1 MSYSIY
7 FVAEKA
13 LKKATGETA
22 QLRIE
27 LVIRKT
33 GFNRLPKALQ
43 YSVNTKEWD
52 NKRKR
57 LKSSSS
63 SAVELNPLLDA
74 MQSRLEKQAFLWE
87 IQGTSWTPN
96 QLRDSLK
103 ENQNC
108 ISGTNE
114 EIKYWIDYQI
124 NYFSN
129 KERLKNGEVLK
140 GSSNSRNYQ
149 WLKNT
154 LEAFTLEVYKK
165 DLSVITFCDITKDFL
180 RAYCKYIQE
189 KAREKGNKGGL
200 RNKISNLKAV
210 FRKALENDVEGI
222 NMNIFS
228 VAKGYLASSKTTPKT
243 ISKYSFERIRDID
256 RSLLSKK
263 ECFWLDLFLFSYY
276 TGGMANVDVC
286 YLNKSCLKDSH
297 IEYERHKCIRKA
309 YPAYLV
315 QAKEIVN
322 RYNAEAYDNYVF
334 PIFSHKQKTDKQKS
348 GKVERVTL
356 KVNKTLVKICSI
368 LYISEKVTWYSAR
381 GTYITNMLNSGI
393 PAHLVGDQAGNSPRI
408 IEKHYYH
415 IVENERKGVAEKI
428 RQAI

>member
-13 LKKATGETA
+13 LKKATGKTA

-33 GFNRLPKALQ
+33 GFIRVPKALQ
-43 YSVNTKEWD
+43 YSVNTNEWD

-87 IQGTSWTPN
+87 IQGIDWTPN
-96 QLRDSLK
+96 QLWNSLK
-103 ENQNC
+103 ENQDC
-108 ISGTNE
+108 ISDTSDKIE
-114 EIKYWIDYQI
+114 YWIDYQI

-129 KERLKNGEVLK
+129 KERFKNGEVLK

-154 LEAFTLEVYKK
+154 LGTFTTEVCKK
-165 DLSVITFCDITKDFL
+165 DLSSITFRDVTKDFL
-180 RAYCKYIQE
+180 RAYCKYIQD
-189 KAREKGNKGGL
+189 KARKQANKGGL
-200 RNKISNLKAV
+200 RNKISNLKAL
-210 FRKALENDVEGI
+210 FRKALENDVEGV
-222 NMNIFS
+222 NLNVFS
-228 VAKGYLASSKTTPKT
+228 VVKEYLVSSKITPKT
-243 ISKYSFERIRDID
+243 ISKHSFERIRDID
-256 RSLLSKK
+256 RNLLSKK

-286 YLNKSCLKDSH
+286 YLNKSCLKDSY
-297 IEYERHKCIRKA
+297 IEYERHKCTKKA
-309 YPAYLV
+309 YPAYLE
-315 QAKEIVN
+315 QAKVIVCK
-322 RYNAEAYDNYVF
+322 YNAETYNNYVF
-334 PIFSHKQKTDKQKS
+334 PIFSHKQQTDKQKS

-368 LYISEKVTWYSAR
+368 LNISEKATWYSAR
-381 GTYITNMLNSGI
+381 GTYITVMLNSGI
-393 PAHLVGDQAGNSPRI
+393 PAHLVGDQAGNSPKI

-415 IVENERKGVAEKI
+415 IVENERKGVAAKI
-428 RQAI
+428 SQAI